1 MNKIKI
7 NSPLTNETIQRIN
20 RMAQRENTIIV
31 FNNTKGL
38 KPDDLMKL
46 NQNVTVS
53 IIGGLDTKKEKFN
66 NEHYQKRTYYSPKEL
81 ISIINF
87 FEKIERQLNP
97 LWSELEKCMFVY
109 QKICEYSNYDE
120 CEYNG
125 RDAARNLLGVI
136 TGKSVC
142 SGYAMIFKEAMD
154 RINIRCYYQNREGHH
169 GWNIVELEGKLYA
182 IELTWDTYNKK
193 DNKCG
198 FRNFCRE
205 NRQKFY
211 SNKHHDISTEKDEQ
225 EFDVTEC
232 PVPILQNALKKIS
245 QERIKRIPVLNH
257 NGIMTCSIVGQHI
270 VIKDN
275 IPYLQNGTT
284 SNTFIRSD
292 GSSFILIPTN
302 KSNGRIREYIYLI
315 YIPMSHT
322 IQATRIYSEM
332 DLLTNDKE
340 LRNNISNNLLSNQRV
355 ARKINSYNGY
365 VGYVEKNSTLRYYS
379 PDVESSLNIYR

>member
-7 NSPLTNETIQRIN
+7 NSPLTSETIQRIN
-20 RMAQRENTIIV
+20 GMAQKEQIIIV

-46 NQNVTVS
+46 NPNVTIS
-53 IIGGLDTKKEKFN
+53 IIGGLDTRKEKFN
-66 NEHYQKRTYYSPKEL
+66 NDHYQKRTYYSPKEVA
-81 ISIINF
+81 SIINF

-97 LWSELEKCMFVY
+97 LWNELEKCMFVY

-142 SGYAMIFKEAMD
+142 AGYAMIFKEAMD
-154 RINIRCYYQNREGHH
+154 RINIKCYYQNRKGHH

-205 NRQKFY
+205 DRQKFY
-211 SNKHHDISTEKDEQ
+211 SNKHHDISAEKDEQ
-225 EFDVTEC
+225 EFDVIEC
-232 PVPILQNALKKIS
+232 PVPVLQNALRKIN
-245 QERIKRIPVLNH
+245 QKRIKRMPVENR
-257 NGIMTCSIVGQHI
+257 NGVMTCSIAGQHI

-275 IPYLQNGTT
+275 IPYLQNGKP
-284 SNTFIRSD
+284 SNTFVRSD
-292 GSSFILIPTN
+292 GSSFIMIPTN
-302 KSNGRIREYIYLI
+302 KSNSQIKEYIYLI
-315 YIPMSHT
+315 YVPTSQT
-322 IQATRIYSEM
+322 VQATRIYSEM
-332 DLLTNDKE
+332 DLLTDDQE
-340 LRNNISNNLLSNQRV
+340 LRNNVSNNLLSNQRV
-355 ARKINSYNGY
+355 SRKINGYNGY
-365 VGYVEKNSTLRYYS
+365 VGYVEKGSTLRYYN
-379 PDVESSLNIYR
+379 PDIESLLNIYR